1 MIYDLVIYNGTIL
14 TENETDDVIAN
25 GLICIKGARL
35 ARIESRPPDTPLPV
49 AAETID
55 AAGGLIMPGLV
66 NTHTHLPMTLFRG
79 LADDLPLDT
88 WLNEYIFP
96 AENRHI
102 NPETVRVGT
111 LLAIAEMLLSG
122 TTTCCDG
129 YFYEDV
135 VAAAV
140 EPTGLRALVGQGVI
154 DFPAPGVPDPSR
166 NLGTAADF
174 LNHWKDRHPM
184 ITPSVFCHSPYT
196 CSPSTLEATKTLA
209 REAGVLFQIHV
220 AETRSEAEQS
230 QINHGLSPIAH
241 LDRIGML
248 DKRTLLVHCVHL
260 SQRDITTIKK
270 NGAKI
275 SHNPESNM
283 KLAAGVAPI
292 PALLSAG
299 VTVGLGTD
307 GCASNNNLD
316 LFGEMDTAAKLH
328 KATSNDPT
336 VLDAHRVLKMATIDG
351 ARAIGLGDTTGSIEI
366 GKQADVIILDTKRPH
381 LTPLY
386 SPWSHVVYAARGSDV
401 TYTVVAGKIVVA
413 DGCLKTMDI
422 DNVLEDALKV
432 SRQVLA
438 K

>member
-1 MIYDLVIYNGTIL
+1 MSYDLVIHNGTIL
-14 TENETDDVIAN
+14 TENEMDDVIEN
-25 GLICIKGARL
+25 GLICVKDTRL
-35 ARIESRPPDTPLPV
+35 VRIESRPPDTPLPS
-49 AAETID
+49 ATETID
-55 AAGGLIMPGLV
+55 AVGGLIIPGLI

-79 LADDLPLDT
+79 LADDLPLDI

-102 NPETVRVGT
+102 NPGTVRVGT

-135 VAAAV
+135 VAEAIA
-140 EPTGLRALVGQGVI
+140 PTGLRAVVGQGII
-154 DFPAPGVPDPSR
+154 DFPAPGVPDPSQ
-166 NLGTAADF
+166 NLQTAADF
-174 LNHWKDRHPM
+174 LDHWKDRHPM

-196 CSPSTLEATKTLA
+196 CSPSTLEAAKTLA
-209 REAGVLFQIHV
+209 GEAGVLFQIHM
-220 AETRSEAEQS
+220 AETRSEVEQS
-230 QINHGLSPIAH
+230 LTDHGLSPIAH
-241 LDRIGML
+241 LNRIGML

-260 SQRDITTIKK
+260 SPEDITAITKT
-270 NGAKI
+270 GAKI

-299 VTVGLGTD
+299 LTVGLGTD

-316 LFGEMDTAAKLH
+316 LFGEMDTTAKLH
-328 KATSNDPT
+328 KVTSNDPT

-351 ARAIGLGDTTGSIEI
+351 ARAIGLGNTTGSLEV
-366 GKQADVIILDTKRPH
+366 GKQADVIVLDTHRPH

-386 SPWSHVVYAARGSDV
+386 NPWSHVVYAARGSDV
-401 TYTVVAGKIVVA
+401 AYTVVAGRVVVA
-413 DGCLKTMDI
+413 NRNLKTLDI
-422 DNVLEDALKV
+422 DTVIDKARKV
-432 SRQVLA
+432 SRRIMA